1 MADPVAA
8 VAATNVASILTIVGS
23 ISAIAFAVTGLAVW
37 ALRSATADMKQNL
50 DETTH
55 LLQADFKEFKE
66 SVDNKLDSFH
76 IHVDQKVEGVK
87 THVRDLSIKSDG
99 LSDKIHGAERDYL
112 LFRSQLGEQY
122 VTRRELDE
130 LRKRIIRLEPNPNS

>member
-1 MADPVAA
+1 MAMD
-8 VAATNVASILTIVGS
+8 VGS
-23 ISAIAFAVTGLAVW
+23 IVTVVGGISAIAFAVTGLAVW
-37 ALRSATADMKQNL
+37 ALRTATTDMKQNL
-50 DETTH
+50 ENSTER
-55 LLQADFKEFKE
+55 LQQDFKDFKEG
-66 SVDNKLDSFH
+66 VDHKLDSFH

-99 LSDKIHGAERDYL
+99 LSDKIHDAERDYL

-130 LRKRIIRLEPNPNS
+130 LRRRIVRLEPTS